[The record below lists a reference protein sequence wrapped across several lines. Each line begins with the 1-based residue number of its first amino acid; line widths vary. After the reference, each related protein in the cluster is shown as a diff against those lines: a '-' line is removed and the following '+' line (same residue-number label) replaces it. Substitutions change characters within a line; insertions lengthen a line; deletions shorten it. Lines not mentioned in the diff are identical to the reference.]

1 MQKRHH
7 CKVEFHLNSASP
19 RQSRI
24 RRPNIWRIDLFS
36 TSQSLEMTQSPLF
49 NARKKWQDLE
59 VNFYTT
65 WYHMLYIYDCLN
77 QACFADIGQ
86 EAEVGSSGFRRFA
99 CAESSTKLW
108 SNWSNWS
115 TKLLSSGTLRS
126 SIGHK
131 AKVASKKMAHTLRRQ
146 RSQKP
151 PTLCCLVNGPDM
163 KKKILYIYM
172 KDETKKNIYLYTEYM
187 SMWNHHLISDQRIA
201 AELGIIHIKL
211 AAVCQGRS
219 FRTGS
224 TGRHNTEK

>member
-1 MQKRHH
+1 MLHPVSRSAGRGATAIWPKIESMLIHVNTGIYTCFYMQKRHY
-7 CKVEFHLNSASP
+7 CRVEFHLNSASP

-86 EAEVGSSGFRRFA
+86 EAEVGSSGFWRFA

-108 SNWSNWS
+108 SNWSN
-115 TKLLSSGTLRS
+115 LE
-126 SIGHK
+126 H
-131 AKVASKKMAHTLRRQ
+131 
-146 RSQKP
+146 
-151 PTLCCLVNGPDM
+151 
-163 KKKILYIYM
+163 
-172 KDETKKNIYLYTEYM
+172 
-187 SMWNHHLISDQRIA
+187 
-201 AELGIIHIKL
+201 
-211 AAVCQGRS
+211 
-219 FRTGS
+219 
-224 TGRHNTEK
+224 